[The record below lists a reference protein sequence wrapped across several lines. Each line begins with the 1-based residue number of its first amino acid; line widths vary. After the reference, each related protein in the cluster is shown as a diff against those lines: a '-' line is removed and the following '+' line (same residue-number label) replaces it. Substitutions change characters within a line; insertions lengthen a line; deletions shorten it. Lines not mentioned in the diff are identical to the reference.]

1 VEKEPARMERG
12 SNRALILRFEG
23 VRWLA
28 RLRIRGE
35 GGGVTGVR
43 EWGFRGMVNW
53 GADGP
58 WRWELMHGGAAR
70 QRWRVAGDDG

>member
-28 RLRIRGE
+28 RLRIRGGGG

-43 EWGFRGMVNW
+43 EWGFRGMVNQ
-53 GADGP
+53 GGDGP
-58 WRWELMHGGAAR
+58 LE
-70 QRWRVAGDDG
+70 VATHTG